1 MPGLFFCFLAREIIR
16 AVRTKTFS
24 AHVRGKITA
33 LVRKTGLSTHD
44 RSTRPD
50 MGPRSRGCI
59 DQKHIGISETF
70 CRDGLYVFK
79 ILYICDIQLF

>member
-16 AVRTKTFS
+16 DVRTKTFS

-44 RSTRPD
+44 RGDFVWSASKKT
-50 MGPRSRGCI
+50 
-59 DQKHIGISETF
+59 GIQNHLSGKSLLTLE
-70 CRDGLYVFK
+70 
-79 ILYICDIQLF
+79 